1 MSYHYYL
8 AHIRTLFYLK
18 SFFSH
23 VITKPNYWHFTNNE
37 TQILIA
43 AKNIILPILKVDSIL
58 SSTVLN
64 KKIAAPYLNNHLII
78 F

>member
-1 MSYHYYL
+1 MESYYYFPV
-8 AHIRTLFYLK
+8 HIQTFFYLK

-43 AKNIILPILKVDSIL
+43 AKNI
-58 SSTVLN
+58 
-64 KKIAAPYLNNHLII
+64 KKIDSLQLYKSIQII
-78 F
+78 LTNLQI

>member
-1 MSYHYYL
+1 MSYHNYL

-43 AKNIILPILKVDSIL
+43 AKNI
-58 SSTVLN
+58 
-64 KKIAAPYLNNHLII
+64 KKIDSLQLYKSIQII
-78 F
+78 LTNLQI

>member
-23 VITKPNYWHFTNNE
+23 VITKPNYWHFTNDE
-37 TQILIA
+37 TQILIEA
-43 AKNIILPILKVDSIL
+43 NNIKKIDSLQLYKSIQIILTNLQI
-58 SSTVLN
+58 
-64 KKIAAPYLNNHLII
+64 
-78 F
+78 